1 MRGWI
6 ILGLGAGVLYY
17 LATETNKLDKPIA
30 ETDELLHKI
39 ERKLHSMTGTK
50 IIKVD
55 NKVSQLKKE
64 ISQRMSTGELGA
76 LDDILESQYSVQ
88 EYKKEYCSGS
98 APRHESLSRDN
109 LQFICDKLR

>member
-17 LATETNKLDKPIA
+17 LATETNKLDEPIA
-30 ETDELLHKI
+30 RTDALLVKI
-39 ERKLHSMTGTK
+39 ERKLHAMTGTK

-64 ISQRMSTGELGA
+64 ISSRMSTGELGA
-76 LDDILESQYSVQ
+76 LDDILESEFSVQ
-88 EYKKEYCSGS
+88 AYKDDFCNGS

-109 LQFICDKLR
+109 VQYICDKLR

>member
-17 LATETNKLDKPIA
+17 LATETNKLDEPMA
-30 ETDELLHKI
+30 QTDALLQKI
-39 ERKLHSMTGTK
+39 ERKLDAMRGTK
-50 IIKVD
+50 IIRVD
-55 NKVSQLKKE
+55 NKTSQLKKE

-76 LDDILESQYSVQ
+76 LDDILESEYSVQ
-88 EYKKEYCSGS
+88 SFKDEYCSGS

-109 LQFICDKLR
+109 LQYICDKLR

>member
-1 MRGWI
+1 MKGGI

-17 LATETNKLDKPIA
+17 MATETNMLDEPMA
-30 ETDELLHKI
+30 QTDAFLQKI
-39 ERKLHSMTGTK
+39 ERKLDATTGTK

-55 NKVSQLKKE
+55 NKTSQLKQE

-76 LDDILESQYSVQ
+76 LDDILESEYSVQ
-88 EYKKEYCSGS
+88 SFKDEYCNGS

-109 LQFICDKLR
+109 LQYICDKLR